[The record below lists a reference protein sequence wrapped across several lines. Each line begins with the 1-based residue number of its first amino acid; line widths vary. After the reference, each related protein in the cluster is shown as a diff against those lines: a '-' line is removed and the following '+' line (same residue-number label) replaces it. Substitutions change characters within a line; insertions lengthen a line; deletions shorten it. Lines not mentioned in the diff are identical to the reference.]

1 MCELNT
7 TELNQVSGG
16 FGLGAMVNSNI
27 TAILATNT
35 GRNVAIQ
42 AASGMLNHAMYNLY
56 SQDSTTGATVAGN
69 ASAGA
74 ATALMGA
81 ALGPIG
87 TGATV
92 ALGGLGAAIG
102 GAVQNALNQ
111 RMKALEEAEFY
122 ANGGV

>member
-1 MCELNT
+1 MRELNMI
-7 TELNQVSGG
+7 ELNQVSGG
-16 FGLGAMVNSNI
+16 LGFGAMVNSHV
-27 TAILATNT
+27 TAILATTT

-56 SQDSTTGATVAGN
+56 SNDSTTGATVAGN

-81 ALGPIG
+81 AFGPLG

-92 ALGGLGAAIG
+92 ALGGIGAAIG
-102 GAVQNALNQ
+102 GAVQHAVNQ
-111 RMKALEEAEFY
+111 RTKALEEAEMY
-122 ANGGV
+122 